1 MSTAT
6 PATSLNA
13 PDALTLP
20 NLLKQARAVLVRIQR
35 ARAHRRAVRELLE
48 LDDRLLKDIGL
59 TRSEVESTLSS
70 PWDADPSTALGR
82 NARIRR

>member
-6 PATSLNA
+6 HATS
-13 PDALTLP
+13 PTLP
-20 NLLKQARAVLVRIQR
+20 SAPTWPGLLKQARAVLVRIRR
-35 ARAHRRAVRELLE
+35 ARAHRRAVRDLLE

-82 NARIRR
+82 HARVRR